1 MVLACKRDYL
11 RRYYNILMKYAKY
24 LKIVICFCIVVSCSE
39 ENKIKEEI
47 ASIPVEV
54 GIERFDRI
62 FADVTAENLEDVKE
76 AYPFFFPEKYD
87 DSIWIQ
93 KTKDTLQLEINQ
105 EVEKEFSNLSLEKEA
120 LESLLR
126 HIKYYFPEVT
136 VPRVITVTSN
146 VDYHR
151 KVILAD
157 NLLIISLDTY
167 LGADHHFYGGIQAYL
182 RRHFVRDQII
192 PDVTTMYVRQ
202 LVELPRNRTFL
213 ANLIYYGKEMYLKD
227 LFLSDFSDSIKMG
240 YTEEQFAWAEANEE
254 EIWRYFVDRQLLYST
269 EEELLP
275 RFLYP
280 GPFSKFNLEEID
292 QEAPDRVG
300 QYIGW
305 RIVSSYMKN
314 NSVSLRQLLVA
325 DTETIF
331 SNSKYKPRR

>member
-1 MVLACKRDYL
+1 MLACKSDYL
-11 RRYYNILMKYAKY
+11 RRYYNILMKYVKY
-24 LKIVICFCIVVSCSE
+24 LKIVIYFCIVLSCSE
-39 ENKIKEEI
+39 ENRIKEEI
-47 ASIPVEV
+47 AAIPVEV

-62 FADVTAENLEDVKE
+62 FADVTPENLEDVKQK
-76 AYPFFFPEKYD
+76 YPFFFPEKYN

-105 EVEKEFSNLSLEKEA
+105 EVEKVFNNFSVEKEE
-120 LESLLR
+120 LESLLQ

-146 VDYHR
+146 VDYRR

-157 NLLIISLDTY
+157 NLLIVSLDTY
-167 LGADHHFYGGIQAYL
+167 LGADHHFYRGIQVYL
-182 RRHFVRDQII
+182 KRHFIRSQII
-192 PDVTTMYVRQ
+192 PDVATMYVRQ
-202 LVELPRNRTFL
+202 LVELPRDRTFL
-213 ANLIYYGKEMYLKD
+213 ANMIYYGKEMYLKD
-227 LFLSDFSDSIKMG
+227 LFLSDFSDDAKMG
-240 YTEEQFAWAEANEE
+240 YTEEQFAWADANEE
-254 EIWRYFVDRQLLYST
+254 EIWRYFVDKQLLYST

-292 QEAPDRVG
+292 KESPDRIG

-314 NSVSLRQLLVA
+314 NNVSLRQLLVA
-325 DTETIF
+325 DAETIF
-331 SNSKYKPRR
+331 SASKYKPKK